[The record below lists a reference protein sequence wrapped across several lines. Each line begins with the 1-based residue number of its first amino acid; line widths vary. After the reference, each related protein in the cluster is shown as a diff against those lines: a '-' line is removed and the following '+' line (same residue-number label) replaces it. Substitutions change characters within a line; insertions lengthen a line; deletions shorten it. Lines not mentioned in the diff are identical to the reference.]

1 MTMTT
6 QTTPKKLPLGI
17 QTFATLR
24 NENFYYVDKTQY
36 ILQLLQYHYIFLS
49 RPRRFGKS
57 LTLDTIA
64 ELFMGHKE
72 LFTGLYAENHW
83 DWDTTHPVIRLGF
96 AEGIMWDR
104 ATFDVNIQKQLQ
116 KNAKR
121 LGLTLTNPL
130 TNPQKNT
137 TGSNANDFEE
147 LITQAFEKYQQKVVI
162 LIDEYDKPILDNLQK
177 PDIAFIMRDALRD
190 LYSVIKG
197 QDAQIRFA
205 MLTGVSKF
213 SKVNLF
219 SGLNNLNDV
228 TLDSKFSALCGYTQN
243 EIDIVFAEHMQ
254 HFERQKVKDWYNGYN
269 WTGEA
274 VYNPFDILFLFDK
287 GQYRPY
293 WFETGTPTFLIDKL
307 VSEGIASYD
316 IHQSLADDG
325 LLSSFDVGDISP
337 MALMF
342 QTGYLTIKDIHYQLV
357 MPNYILGFPNLE
369 VQYSLTSALLSHY
382 YPQPETPKLLS
393 SRLYQLLLV
402 NGFDAIHELINAFFA
417 SIPHDWHRKNNM
429 AHCSF
434 IKSEGYWASVFYA
447 YFASLGLQVV
457 VEDSTSHGR
466 MDMTVD
472 FNDCIY
478 IFEFKVIE
486 QSKKPNSAIE
496 QIKEKGYANKYLAE
510 DKAIYLI
517 GVEFSE
523 VNREVANFM
532 VEKV

>member
-1 MTMTT
+1 M
-6 QTTPKKLPLGI
+6 PKKLPLGI
-17 QTFATLR
+17 QTFADIR
-24 NENFYYVDKTQY
+24 HDNYYYVDKTQY
-36 ILQLLQYHYIFLS
+36 ILQLLQYRYIFLS

-64 ELFMGHKE
+64 ELFMGHKD
-72 LFTGLYAENHW
+72 LFTGLYAESNW
-83 DWDTTHPVIRLGF
+83 DWDTTYPVIRLGF

-104 ATFDVNIQKQLQ
+104 QTFDINIQKQLQ
-116 KNAKR
+116 KNAKK
-121 LGLTLTNPL
+121 LGVTLAVPRTNI
-130 TNPQKNT
+130 TQ
-137 TGSNANDFEE
+137 NANSFED
-147 LITQAFEKYQQKVVI
+147 LITQTFEKYQQKVVI

-177 PDIAFIMRDALRD
+177 PDIALIMRDALRD

-197 QDAQIRFA
+197 QDAYIRFA

-228 TLDSKFSALCGYTQN
+228 TLDSKFSALCGYTQE
-243 EIDIVFAEHMQ
+243 EIDTVFAEHMQ

-269 WTGEA
+269 WTGES

-307 VSEGIASYD
+307 LSEGIASYE

-325 LLSSFDVGDISP
+325 LLSSFDVADISP

-342 QTGYLTIKDIHYQLV
+342 QTGYLTIKDIQYQLV

-382 YPQPETPKLLS
+382 YPQPETPKILS

-402 NGFDAIHELINAFFA
+402 NDFDGIHELINAFFA

-429 AHCSF
+429 AHF
-434 IKSEGYWASVFYA
+434 EGYWASVFYA
-447 YFASLGLQVV
+447 YFASLGLQVM

-486 QSKKPNSAIE
+486 QSKKPNLAIE
-496 QIKEKGYANKYLAE
+496 QIKEKGYADKYASQNKS
-510 DKAIYLI
+510 IYLI

-523 VNREVANFM
+523 NSREVANFV
-532 VEKV
+532 VEKVED